1 MATYFQGAVK
11 SGDGFSE
18 TATGVGTAVF
28 SQTALVNSNATLKS
42 EAVFVLPRNAQI
54 VDIVADVLTAYNPTT
69 STVGAT
75 SAATLTVGSTSAG
88 TQYAGAVD
96 AKTAGRARPTF
107 TAAQLAAMANI
118 NGNTSVYATI
128 TSSEN
133 PPTAGSAR
141 VTVLYTGG
149 AL

>member
-28 SQTALVNSNATLKS
+28 SQTALIDFNATLTS
-42 EAVFVLPRNAQI
+42 EAVFVLPKDGQI
-54 VDIVADVLTAYNPTT
+54 VDVVVDVLTAYN
-69 STVGAT
+69 SAT
-75 SAATLTVGSTSAG
+75 SATLTVGSASAG

-96 AKTAGRARPTF
+96 AKTAGRVRPTF
-107 TAAQLAAMANI
+107 SAAQLAAMDNI
-118 NGNTSVYATI
+118 DGNTSVYATV
-128 TSSEN
+128 TSVGQ
-133 PPTAGSAR
+133 PTAGSAR

-149 AL
+149 SK

>member
-28 SQTALVNSNATLKS
+28 SQTALIDFNTTLTS
-42 EAVFVLPRNAQI
+42 EAVFVLPKDGQI
-54 VDIVADVLTAYNPTT
+54 VDVVVDVLTAYN
-69 STVGAT
+69 SAT
-75 SAATLTVGSTSAG
+75 SATLTVGSASAG

-96 AKTAGRARPTF
+96 AKTAGRVRPTF
-107 TAAQLAAMANI
+107 TAAQLAAMDDI
-118 NGNTSVYATI
+118 DGNTSVYTTV
-128 TSSEN
+128 TSVGQ
-133 PPTAGSAR
+133 PTAGSAR

-149 AL
+149 SK

>member
-28 SQTALVNSNATLKS
+28 SQTALIDFNTTLTS
-42 EAVFVLPRNAQI
+42 EAVFVLPKDGQI
-54 VDIVADVLTAYNPTT
+54 VDVVVDVLTAYN
-69 STVGAT
+69 SAT
-75 SAATLTVGSTSAG
+75 SATLTVGSASAG

-96 AKTAGRARPTF
+96 AKTVGRVRPTF
-107 TAAQLAAMANI
+107 TAAQLAAMDDI
-118 NGNTSVYATI
+118 DGNTSVYATV
-128 TSSEN
+128 TSVGQ
-133 PPTAGSAR
+133 PTAGSAR

-149 AL
+149 SK

>member
-28 SQTALVNSNATLKS
+28 SQTALIDFNTTLTS
-42 EAVFVLPRNAQI
+42 EAVFVLPKDGQI
-54 VDIVADVLTAYNPTT
+54 VDVVVDVLTAYN
-69 STVGAT
+69 SAT
-75 SAATLTVGSTSAG
+75 SATLTVGSASAG

-96 AKTAGRARPTF
+96 AKTAGRVRPTF
-107 TAAQLAAMANI
+107 TAAQLAAMDDI
-118 NGNTSVYATI
+118 DGNTSVYVTV
-128 TSSEN
+128 TSVGQ
-133 PPTAGSAR
+133 PTAGSAR

-149 AL
+149 SK

>member
-28 SQTALVNSNATLKS
+28 SQTALIDFNTTLTS
-42 EAVFVLPRNAQI
+42 EAVFVLPKDGQI
-54 VDIVADVLTAYNPTT
+54 VDVVVDVLTAYN
-69 STVGAT
+69 SAT
-75 SAATLTVGSTSAG
+75 SATLTVGSASAG

-96 AKTAGRARPTF
+96 AKTAGRVRPTF
-107 TAAQLAAMANI
+107 TAAQLAAMDDI
-118 NGNTSVYATI
+118 GGNTSVYATV
-128 TSSEN
+128 TSVGQ
-133 PPTAGSAR
+133 PTAGSAR

-149 AL
+149 SK

>member
-28 SQTALVNSNATLKS
+28 SQTALIDFNATLTS
-42 EAVFVLPRNAQI
+42 EAVFVLPKDGQI
-54 VDIVADVLTAYNPTT
+54 VDVVVDVLTAYN
-69 STVGAT
+69 SAT
-75 SAATLTVGSTSAG
+75 SATLTVGSASAG

-96 AKTAGRARPTF
+96 AKTAGRVRPTF
-107 TAAQLAAMANI
+107 TAAQLAAMDDI
-118 NGNTSVYATI
+118 DGNTSVYATV
-128 TSSEN
+128 TSVGQ
-133 PPTAGSAR
+133 PTAGSAR

-149 AL
+149 SK